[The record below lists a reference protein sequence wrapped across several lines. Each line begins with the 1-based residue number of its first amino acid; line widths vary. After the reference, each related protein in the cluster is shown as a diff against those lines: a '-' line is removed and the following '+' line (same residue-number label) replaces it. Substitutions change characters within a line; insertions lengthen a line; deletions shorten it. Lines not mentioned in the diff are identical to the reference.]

1 MRFDGHLTS
10 SERWLLNSDGGVGS
24 LGLGTQAYNCVVGR
38 AEILTIERLCQE
50 DPRSL
55 LRIRA
60 MGPRWLA
67 EVMVALG
74 RRGRRLR
81 NDGNVG
87 AAAMRYIR
95 KLEPDWDNLIAT
107 RVAGESEEA
116 VNQNLKKTMGDQ
128 DAVALGL
135 MAAAAEIYLYCRGGG
150 ILSSEET
157 AVLRGVLEEIESV
170 RDSSR
175 ADYEQLHGKRAP
187 GHVGMR

>member
-38 AEILTIERLCQE
+38 AEILTIERLCHE

-87 AAAMRYIR
+87 AAVERYIR
-95 KLEPDWDNLIAT
+95 KIEPDSPNAPF
-107 RVAGESEEA
+107 SEA
-116 VNQNLKKTMGDQ
+116 PMKHTPGPWN
-128 DAVALGL
+128 A
-135 MAAAAEIYLYCRGGG
+135 
-150 ILSSEET
+150 
-157 AVLRGVLEEIESV
+157 
-170 RDSSR
+170 DST
-175 ADYEQLHGKRAP
+175 YPIP
-187 GHVGMR
+187 GHMPGLHAPVICVRGQG